1 MQVEI
6 KNVRG
11 FVCCFF
17 GFFLVLKRHGKF
29 DPKLKSSNKCF
40 LSILYIGGKHKEKY
54 IASSLIF

>member
-11 FVCCFF
+11 FMFF
-17 GFFLVLKRHGKF
+17 FFFLFFVLKRHGKF

-40 LSILYIGGKHKEKY
+40 LSILYIGGKHKEK
-54 IASSLIF
+54 